1 MSIILLPDL
10 VVSYSPSL
18 LRPLLWNAPAFGRRI
33 EPRFGLTSS
42 VVMSDVGVH
51 QQRDRNHW
59 STNDICRQSFDVT
72 VVLSPRQIQGL
83 TPCIRRVRRSINYSG
98 AEQVPS
104 PRRQSLAET
113 SGDGYAKTARHY
125 RCFNDF
131 MASTDSESFRR
142 SATIRRRVLR
152 CDIGARSRDR
162 GSDAL

>member
-72 VVLSPRQIQGL
+72 VVLSPRQIHGL
-83 TPCIRRVRRSINYSG
+83 APCSRRVRRSINCLD
-98 AEQVPS
+98 AEHVSPS
-104 PRRQSLAET
+104 RRRSLAET
-113 SGDGYAKTARHY
+113 AGVQYERTAHHY
-125 RCFNDF
+125 
-131 MASTDSESFRR
+131 
-142 SATIRRRVLR
+142 
-152 CDIGARSRDR
+152 
-162 GSDAL
+162 